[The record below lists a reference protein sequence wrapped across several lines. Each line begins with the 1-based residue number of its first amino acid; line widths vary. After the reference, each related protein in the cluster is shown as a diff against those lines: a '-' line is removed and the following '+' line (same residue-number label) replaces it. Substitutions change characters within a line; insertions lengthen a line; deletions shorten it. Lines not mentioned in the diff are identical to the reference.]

1 MSILEEYA
9 EKDERVKI
17 IDKDNAGYG
26 HTMNI
31 GMDMAKGEYIGI
43 VESDDFVDLHMFE
56 DLYKI
61 AKEKTWILLRRILI
75 DSLRKMES

>member
-1 MSILEEYA
+1 M
-9 EKDERVKI
+9 KI

-43 VESDDFVDLHMFE
+43 IESDDYVDLNMYK
-56 DLYKI
+56 DLYEI
-61 AKEKTWILLRRILI
+61 AHKYCLDLI
-75 DSLRKMES
+75 KADLIGF